1 MKANPKLKKVYL
13 NMQNGEIS
21 KEGFLGDDKRE
32 LNEIIEDDEKMI
44 QSLNIEIEKITDKME
59 QLEIASIKGLGE
71 PVIVENKWEV
81 KINEVK
87 GYMVCPFEDG
97 IYRKHNIHIKNL
109 KNNKEINFSD
119 LSLHLIREH
128 HFLQGKGSFYRL
140 EPKILKEVLEI

>member
-1 MKANPKLKKVYL
+1 MKPNPKLKKVYQ

-21 KEGFLGDDKRE
+21 KEGFLGNDKRE
-32 LNEIIEDDEKMI
+32 LNEIIEEDERLI
-44 QSLNIEIEKITDKME
+44 QSLNIEIEKIADKME
-59 QLEIASIKGLGE
+59 QLKNESIKGLGE
-71 PVIVENKWEV
+71 PVIVQNKWKV
-81 KINEVK
+81 KIDEVK
-87 GYMVCPFEDG
+87 GYLACPFEDG
-97 IYRKHNIHIKNL
+97 IYRKHNINIKNL